1 MKILTVG
8 DVVFQ
13 PGLQILQQKLRAVQK
28 KYCVDFTIV
37 NGENASGVGV
47 TPDQVEQMFDAGA
60 DLVTLGNHVY
70 GKRQIVPYLDD
81 CAYVLRPAN
90 YAPQQPGRGWGIF
103 DCAGWR
109 LLVMNLIGRCDMK
122 FGADNPFLLADR
134 ILRDQAGQFDA
145 VVCEIHANA
154 TSEKLA
160 MGYYLDGRCGAVYGT
175 HTHVQTADN
184 RVLPKGCGYI
194 TDLVTLGNH
203 VYGKRQIVPYLDDC
217 AYVLRPANYAPQQP
231 GRGWG
236 IFDCAGWRLLVMN
249 LIGRCDMK
257 FGADNPFLLADR
269 ILRDQA
275 GQFDAVV
282 CEIHANATSEKLAMG
297 YYLDGRC
304 GAVYGTHTHVQTADN
319 RVLPKGCGYIT
330 DLGMTGPLESVL
342 GVEPK
347 QSIAMFR
354 GDLTEYFRPASG
366 EIALMGAVFE
376 LDPADGTCR
385 SVERVWETIGG

>member
-13 PGLQILQQKLRAVQK
+13 PGLQILQQKLRAVQR
-28 KYCVDFTIV
+28 KYGVDFTIV

-122 FGADNPFLLADR
+122 FGAENPFLLADR

-145 VVCEIHANA
+145 A
-154 TSEKLA
+154 
-160 MGYYLDGRCGAVYGT
+160 
-175 HTHVQTADN
+175 
-184 RVLPKGCGYI
+184 
-194 TDLVTLGNH
+194 
-203 VYGKRQIVPYLDDC
+203 
-217 AYVLRPANYAPQQP
+217 
-231 GRGWG
+231 
-236 IFDCAGWRLLVMN
+236 
-249 LIGRCDMK
+249 
-257 FGADNPFLLADR
+257 
-269 ILRDQA
+269 
-275 GQFDAVV
+275 V

-342 GVEPK
+342 GVDPK

-354 GDLTEYFRPASG
+354 GDMTEYFRPAPG

-376 LDPADGTCR
+376 LDPADGACR

>member
-60 DLVTLGNHVY
+60 
-70 GKRQIVPYLDD
+70 
-81 CAYVLRPAN
+81 
-90 YAPQQPGRGWGIF
+90 
-103 DCAGWR
+103 
-109 LLVMNLIGRCDMK
+109 
-122 FGADNPFLLADR
+122 
-134 ILRDQAGQFDA
+134 
-145 VVCEIHANA
+145 
-154 TSEKLA
+154 
-160 MGYYLDGRCGAVYGT
+160 
-175 HTHVQTADN
+175 
-184 RVLPKGCGYI
+184 
-194 TDLVTLGNH
+194 DLVTLGNH